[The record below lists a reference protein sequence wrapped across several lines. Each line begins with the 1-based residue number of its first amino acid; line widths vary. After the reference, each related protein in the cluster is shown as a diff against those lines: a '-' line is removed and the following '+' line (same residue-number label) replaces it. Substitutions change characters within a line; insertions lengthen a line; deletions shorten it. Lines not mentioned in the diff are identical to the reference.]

1 MKKIIFVI
9 LLLFVLFS
17 FYPLVFTPVESAN
30 IPTKEEMLEAV
41 DSKIIEE
48 KQIEVLQ
55 KKQLYQRLELT
66 VNKGSLKGNKIIIE
80 NGNIPFVNNQKY
92 YQGDRVFISYS
103 KNDKGEA
110 VFYIRDYIRRNY
122 LYLLF
127 IIFIILTIFIAKWR
141 GITSLLAMS
150 LSFLMIFY
158 SILPNILN
166 GYDPVITV
174 IVASL
179 FIVPVTFFLSHGFN
193 KKTFAAIISSLI
205 VLVIVGILSVIFIEV
220 TKLTGLSSEE
230 AGFLQIFKQGTI
242 NMKGILFAGI
252 IIGALGVL
260 DDITVSQAAVVFQLK
275 KANKKLSQKD
285 LYNQATNVG
294 QDHISSMVNTLVLV
308 YAGAAL
314 PLFLLFVNNPHYF
327 SEIINYEII
336 AEEIVRTL
344 VGSIGLILA
353 VPITTLIAS
362 YMV

>member
-1 MKKIIFVI
+1 
-9 LLLFVLFS
+9 
-17 FYPLVFTPVESAN
+17 
-30 IPTKEEMLEAV
+30 
-41 DSKIIEE
+41 
-48 KQIEVLQ
+48 
-55 KKQLYQRLELT
+55 
-66 VNKGSLKGNKIIIE
+66 
-80 NGNIPFVNNQKY
+80 
-92 YQGDRVFISYS
+92 
-103 KNDKGEA
+103 
-110 VFYIRDYIRRNY
+110 
-122 LYLLF
+122 
-127 IIFIILTIFIAKWR
+127 
-141 GITSLLAMS
+141 
-150 LSFLMIFY
+150 
-158 SILPNILN
+158 
-166 GYDPVITV
+166 
-174 IVASL
+174 
-179 FIVPVTFFLSHGFN
+179 
-193 KKTFAAIISSLI
+193 
-205 VLVIVGILSVIFIEV
+205 
-220 TKLTGLSSEE
+220 
-230 AGFLQIFKQGTI
+230 
-242 NMKGILFAGI
+242 MKGILFAGI